1 MNFLALKAITL
12 AVMAALAVGGAWWS
26 KRSYDNARRAEGMA
40 KVQPK
45 LDAALGQLRSD
56 TEAFIEISK
65 SMTALKENSG
75 KLAKSVATAKT
86 KNIDRQKQAD
96 AQLAAIDLVPITGT
110 TSCEQTSNA
119 IRDVLR

>member
-1 MNFLALKAITL
+1 MNLLALKAITL

-26 KRSYDNARRAEGMA
+26 KRSYDNARRAEGAA